1 MILFVAE
8 RRPACFAG
16 AHSLSVCQSFIHTR
30 IEENWRGAQE
40 RTKRTH
46 TGWNKEAKKL
56 YHTIS
61 PTIYLNSVVKK
72 TKIYGKAELLACGM
86 IHGESSMAAADK
98 KLKDDFAVLW
108 RVVAFLHVINR
119 HLFFPYQLV
128 DFASIPCQIRL
139 AVGECVCFWNFAA
152 ATGDKLNSHFH
163 HQCFRIEFHW
173 ELWPSQFNFKL
184 LVRLL
189 ATHFNLRQFHFD
201 KSCFLLWREWNSQGT
216 RLMRRHHFSNWLWIF
231 HLCAIHW
238 LARL

>member
-1 MILFVAE
+1 M
-8 RRPACFAG
+8 
-16 AHSLSVCQSFIHTR
+16 
-30 IEENWRGAQE
+30 
-40 RTKRTH
+40 
-46 TGWNKEAKKL
+46 
-56 YHTIS
+56 
-61 PTIYLNSVVKK
+61 KK
-72 TKIYGKAELLACGM
+72 TKIYGKAELLPCGM

-163 HQCFRIEFHW
+163 HQRFRIEFHW

-189 ATHFNLRQFHFD
+189 ATHFKLRQFHFD
-201 KSCFLLWREWNSQGT
+201 KSCFLLWCEWNSHGT
-216 RLMRRHHFSNWLWIF
+216 RLIADSTFQIGFGFFTFAPFTGWLDFNQTERSNTYKVKCWMQNPVVFLAKKPDGNIHFIRFWLPFSCDYQHTNFANKTDLWEGVLYLLYI
-231 HLCAIHW
+231 
-238 LARL
+238 